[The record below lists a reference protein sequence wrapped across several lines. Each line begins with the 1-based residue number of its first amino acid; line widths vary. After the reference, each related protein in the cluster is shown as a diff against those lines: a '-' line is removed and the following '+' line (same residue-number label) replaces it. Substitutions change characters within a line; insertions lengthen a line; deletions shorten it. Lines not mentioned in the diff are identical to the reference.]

1 MNWNENYRQLE
12 EGEILQEGDQVQTE
26 ILGIWYPTIRVGMSV
41 PNSAHYVYRIYRRRK
56 NPLDY
61 TEEAIDAHY
70 AELNK
75 MWRERTMHMRL
86 WRWVQRVLGRESN
99 D

>member
-12 EGEILQEGDQVQTE
+12 EGEILQEGDQVYGE
-26 ILGIWYPTIRVGMSV
+26 MSGNWYPTRYVGSTI
-41 PNSAHYVYRIYRRRK
+41 PLPEYTAKYIYRRRK
-56 NPLDY
+56 NPPDY
-61 TEEAIDAHY
+61 SEEAIDAHY